1 MSVITD
7 KVIPRKY
14 STRCDVDFYTSI
26 LNILYEPKMHTID
39 TLTTVVLR
47 WTHLGATTQ
56 LSPDPFSWI
65 HVRKRE
71 RARWEWTCIQPLTQ
85 H

>member
-14 STRCDVDFYTSI
+14 PMRCDVDFYTSI
-26 LNILYEPKMHTID
+26 LNILYEPKMHTIH

-56 LSPDPFSWI
+56 LSP
-65 HVRKRE
+65 
-71 RARWEWTCIQPLTQ
+71 
-85 H
+85 